1 MINDEESKSLMAVK
15 EQSIFQKIK
24 NFFKR
29 LFGKEENSFNI
40 APVQNIEEDTVT
52 TNSRTSFSE
61 TIRIVEDEETKLLK
75 LQKQYRSGQIKESD
89 MSQEQID
96 SLCNLYDRQIENLEK
111 SNQKRKEKIL
121 LYRRKLQ
128 MNN

>member
-1 MINDEESKSLMAVK
+1 MNNNEENKSLMAVK

-29 LFGKEENSFNI
+29 IFWKEDISINTT
-40 APVQNIEEDTVT
+40 PVQNIEENRVP
-52 TNSRTSFSE
+52 TNSRISFPE
-61 TIRIVEDEETKLLK
+61 TIKIIEDEDTKLLK

-96 SLCNLYDRQIENLEK
+96 SLCNLYDRQIANLEK
-111 SNQKRKEKIL
+111 ANQKRKEKIL

-128 MNN
+128 TNN

>member
-1 MINDEESKSLMAVK
+1 MNNNEENRSLMAVK

-29 LFGKEENSFNI
+29 IFGKEDISINTT
-40 APVQNIEEDTVT
+40 PVQNIEENMIP

-61 TIRIVEDEETKLLK
+61 TIKIIEDEDTKLLK
-75 LQKQYRSGQIKESD
+75 LQKQYRSGQIKESE

-96 SLCNLYDRQIENLEK
+96 SLCNLYDRQIANLEK
-111 SNQKRKEKIL
+111 ANQKRKEKIL

-128 MNN
+128 TNN

>member
-29 LFGKEENSFNI
+29 LFGKEENSFNT

-128 MNN
+128 MDN

>member
-1 MINDEESKSLMAVK
+1 MINNEESKSLMAVK

-29 LFGKEENSFNI
+29 LFGKEENSFNT
-40 APVQNIEEDTVT
+40 APVQNIEDTVP

-96 SLCNLYDRQIENLEK
+96 SLCNLYDRQIENSEK

>member
-24 NFFKR
+24 NFFKS
-29 LFGKEENSFNI
+29 LFGKEENSFNT